1 MKNISKSLFLLTGAV
16 LATGMF
22 TACDDDK
29 QLTLNAEEARMLE
42 SITFQCSETLKLA
55 VGMDST
61 LVYTYGPEDVTDPRV
76 YFKSDNES
84 IATVD
89 DDGTI
94 HAVSVG
100 ETTITALSALGFKVY
115 DAEAVLRVCVIPELI
130 QASQINII
138 CETAPSEE
146 GFYYVTD
153 EVQLSAEILPVDHTY
168 DRIKWVSSDE
178 SVATVTADGLVTA
191 VNKGDVTIKA
201 IALDKSNTTGSINF
215 HFYELVE
222 AERTEIKPLDGP
234 VCITHGTFDLDVTYF
249 PAGATIGAVK
259 WESDDE
265 SICKV
270 NRGQVTPVGFGTC
283 NITATCP
290 STGDVQSV
298 QVTVEPGWYIW
309 NSANKFGHWYAGS
322 NATFIY
328 ESDRLKVKMSEMS
341 AGGQWRGD
349 LILVNDK
356 NNPVRFHFGE
366 YPVLAMRCTIP
377 ADGRNTL
384 DGVSVDGVN
393 AGNPQCNEGRYN
405 TVPPIILAD
414 GTKLVYIDMGAR
426 TKYSTTGYTDMSLLQ
441 FKVADIPAAN
451 VPADKMYTVYWIRT
465 LRSVEEMQKFAE
477 AEVANGK

>member
-1 MKNISKSLFLLTGAV
+1 MKNIAKSLSLLTGVAIMG
-16 LATGMF
+16 GMF
-22 TACDDDK
+22 SACDDDK
-29 QLTLNAEEARMLE
+29 QLTLNAPEARMLE
-42 SITFQCSETLKLA
+42 SINIECSETLKLA

-76 YFKSDNES
+76 YFKSADES

-89 DDGTI
+89 ENGTV

-100 ETTITALSALGFKVY
+100 ETTVTALSALGFKVY
-115 DAEAVLRVCVIPELI
+115 DAEAVLKISVIPELI
-130 QASQINII
+130 QASQINIT

-146 GFYYVTD
+146 GYYYVTD
-153 EVQLSAEILPVDHTY
+153 ELQLSAEILPVDHTY

-178 SVATVTADGLVTA
+178 SIATVTADGLVTA

-201 IALDKSNTTGSINF
+201 IALDKSNTIGTINF

-234 VCITHGTFDLDVTYF
+234 VCITHGTFELDVTYF

-265 SICKV
+265 TICKV
-270 NRGQVTPVGFGTC
+270 TRGRVTPVGFGTC

-290 STGDVQSV
+290 STGDMQSV

-309 NSANKFGHWYAGS
+309 DASNKFGRWTAGS

-328 ESDRLKVKMSEMS
+328 EQDYLRVKMTEMS

-349 LILVNDK
+349 LMLVNDK
-356 NNPVRFHFGE
+356 NNPVQFHFGE
-366 YPVLAMRCTIP
+366 YPVIGIRCTIP
-377 ADGRNTL
+377 ADGRNTM
-384 DGVSVDGVN
+384 DGVSVDGLN

-405 TVPPIILAD
+405 TVPPIMLAD
-414 GTKLVYIDMGAR
+414 GTKLVYIDVAKR

-441 FKVADIPAAN
+441 FKVADIPVAN
-451 VPADKMYTVYWIRT
+451 VPADKMYTVHWIRT
-465 LRSVEEMQKFAE
+465 FRSVDEMKAFAE
-477 AEVANGK
+477 AEVAAGK